1 MTHSNAKLNGAAVDS
16 GAVNGKDKN
25 DNKVDSSAAGTGL
38 KCLEDPT
45 FSFDEPSSKSLPADT
60 AKENSKETGQK
71 RPSYRV
77 LEDPDLD
84 VAPPRAAG
92 KKIF

>member
-1 MTHSNAKLNGAAVDS
+1 MES

-25 DNKVDSSAAGTGL
+25 DNKVESSSSAAGTGL

-45 FSFDEPSSKSLPADT
+45 FSFDEPTQSSKSLPVDT
-60 AKENSKETGQK
+60 AKETGPK

-77 LEDPDLD
+77 LEDPDLN
-84 VAPPRAAG
+84 VVPPRAPG
-92 KKIF
+92 KK